1 MLLSLFLYFIYMIE
15 EEEETMCGDLF
26 VFLSRT
32 TSATAIS
39 LCCIKVSGR
48 RRVKLSR
55 KLLMELKKKQDESRK
70 C

>member
-1 MLLSLFLYFIYMIE
+1 MIE

-32 TSATAIS
+32 ASATAIS
-39 LCCIKVSGR
+39 LRCIKVSGR

>member
-1 MLLSLFLYFIYMIE
+1 MIE

-55 KLLMELKKKQDESRK
+55 KLLMELKKKTR
-70 C
+70 